1 MKLTLMPVR
10 NDNVIR
16 VRSEGSVSRRSPEDP
31 LQTLLGP
38 HCYTHKVLLNVDQ
51 SQGIDTSG
59 VCWLV
64 SSHKR
69 FAQVGGKLVLYDV
82 PPVVLDFLNFLRL
95 TPMLHIAANEQAA
108 CEMVL
113 SPARETVLEER
124 ATGPAIRFP
133 R

>member
-1 MKLTLMPVR
+1 MKLTLMPVQ
-10 NDNVIR
+10 NDNVLR
-16 VRSEGSVSRRSPEDP
+16 VRSDGSVSRRGPEDP

-38 HCYTHKVLLNVDQ
+38 HCYTHKVLLNLDQ

-64 SSHKR
+64 SCHKH
-69 FAQVGGKLVLYDV
+69 FTQMGGKLVLYDV

-95 TPMLHIAANEQAA
+95 TPLLHIAPNEQAA
-108 CEMVL
+108 CELVL
-113 SPARETVLEER
+113 REPVVEER
-124 ATGPAIRFP
+124 TAEPAIRFP